1 MAEWTLLTGSNPIRM
16 RCAVSDPPTPVEPT
30 ERDGT
35 SEATEA
41 PDTHASEQRVEKA
54 PPKPRK
60 GRARDPVVMRAYR
73 ARIPIDGTVENVIK
87 GGYEV
92 RIGKS
97 RGFCPHSQ
105 IDLHRID
112 TPEEMVGKSFSFRV
126 IQVRRGGDDVVLSRR
141 AILEEE
147 RVEEAKSVRA
157 TLLEGAVMDG
167 HVARL
172 TDFGAFVDLG
182 AGVTGLVHVT
192 ELAHTRVNSPSEV
205 VKPGDRVSVRILKI
219 DESTGKISLSIR
231 QAVADPWDS
240 AGELLRPGAIVEGT
254 VLRLTD
260 FGAFVQV
267 RDGVEVLAP
276 ARECPPM
283 EGGWR
288 QALAEGTR
296 RVWIVL
302 ASEPERHRAT
312 VIPWLGEGVGAS
324 PEHVIPGAVLTGKVQ
339 KTEGFGVF
347 VWIGPGRVGFV
358 PRAWTGVPPGS
369 RIDSKFRI
377 GDDVKVEVI
386 DVEENG
392 PRIRL
397 GIEGVPR
404 TDEAVPA
411 ARSGKSGKS
420 EVRSDAAPSPESQGT
435 FGTNLGE
442 ALRAA
447 LKKK

>member
-1 MAEWTLLTGSNPIRM
+1 
-16 RCAVSDPPTPVEPT
+16 
-30 ERDGT
+30 
-35 SEATEA
+35 
-41 PDTHASEQRVEKA
+41 
-54 PPKPRK
+54 
-60 GRARDPVVMRAYR
+60 
-73 ARIPIDGTVENVIK
+73 
-87 GGYEV
+87 
-92 RIGKS
+92 
-97 RGFCPHSQ
+97 
-105 IDLHRID
+105 
-112 TPEEMVGKSFSFRV
+112 
-126 IQVRRGGDDVVLSRR
+126 
-141 AILEEE
+141 
-147 RVEEAKSVRA
+147 
-157 TLLEGAVMDG
+157 
-167 HVARL
+167 
-172 TDFGAFVDLG
+172 
-182 AGVTGLVHVT
+182 
-192 ELAHTRVNSPSEV
+192 
-205 VKPGDRVSVRILKI
+205 
-219 DESTGKISLSIR
+219 
-231 QAVADPWDS
+231 
-240 AGELLRPGAIVEGT
+240 
-254 VLRLTD
+254 
-260 FGAFVQV
+260 
-267 RDGVEVLAP
+267 
-276 ARECPPM
+276 M